1 MILEKETIGVSWS
14 GDLVDFGFIGK
25 AFMVHVTNPT
35 NRTIPVAR
43 VVLYNGVPGDEVV
56 LSEAFITGIGPNVT
70 ESTALPLG
78 IDEGLYVLSI
88 EASTCPSTD
97 ISVPWNEMIRD
108 SGTFEF
114 TVEKYVP
121 PKEKDES
128 LDMGDVTDSI
138 MIGLSTIA
146 SVVLIAALFRRK
158 NEGDED

>member
-1 MILEKETIGVSWS
+1 MLRIP
-14 GDLVDFGFIGK
+14 
-25 AFMVHVTNPT
+25 PT
-35 NRTIPVAR
+35 ERSLLWLG
-43 VVLYNGVPGDEVV
+43 LYSNGVPGDEVV

-78 IDEGLYVLSI
+78 IDEGLYILSI

-97 ISVPWNEMIRD
+97 IPVPWNEMIRD
-108 SGTFEF
+108 S
-114 TVEKYVP
+114 VP
-121 PKEKDES
+121 SSSQWRSMSHQKKDES